1 MRIRRCASRLLGS
14 AASSASAPALPPS
27 SLPAVHD
34 AGFVA
39 PSGTTPSSLVPCE
52 LSLSPWDL
60 MDQLHLSDPQ
70 EEETFFETY
79 LVAVA
84 WQASWLFQPSMPA
97 TGSIKEEEH
106 KQEDMAVDAVDGV
119 IFELQVC
126 KKNAVRKK
134 KVVKVKPN
142 MNKEKIEAEK
152 SDATAG
158 GERPLWTCKKNVN
171 GGKRWSCWRPVSQ
184 PNSFCSYHS
193 DQKLKRKR
201 ATDVGEGFY
210 YYTGF
215 GPSRSKRLRISNS
228 SAAVP
233 AEPQP
238 AGQKEEA
245 PPKEEIMHIDS
256 SAGQAQA
263 DEPMSND
270 GTAGNEESSDDDVV
284 KFRSLK
290 SLMYS

>member
-1 MRIRRCASRLLGS
+1 M
-14 AASSASAPALPPS
+14 
-27 SLPAVHD
+27 
-34 AGFVA
+34 
-39 PSGTTPSSLVPCE
+39 
-52 LSLSPWDL
+52 
-60 MDQLHLSDPQ
+60 
-70 EEETFFETY
+70 
-79 LVAVA
+79 
-84 WQASWLFQPSMPA
+84 
-97 TGSIKEEEH
+97 
-106 KQEDMAVDAVDGV
+106 VDGV
-119 IFELQVC
+119 TFELQVC
-126 KKNAVRKK
+126 KKKNAVRKK

-142 MNKEKIEAEK
+142 MNNKEKIQAEE

-158 GERPLWTCKKNVN
+158 GETPLWTCKKNVN
-171 GGKRWSCWRPVSQ
+171 GGKSWSCWRPVSQ

-193 DQKLKRKR
+193 DQKPKRKR

-238 AGQKEEA
+238 VAGQKEEA
-245 PPKEEIMHIDS
+245 PPKEEMHIDS

-263 DEPMSND
+263 DEPMSDD
-270 GTAGNEESSDDDVV
+270 GTAGIVGYDEESSDEDVV